1 MLEETSFAIRPT
13 NDTSETGA
21 WQSVGDVQKIEEK
34 KQIISFT
41 CEGASGKIHF
51 YRDDIVRIMIDPFA
65 QKYASVSPAVVAAPE
80 KVTMHVQEVENGW
93 ELKTNA
99 LTVVIERSPFRI
111 TVYDREG
118 TVLVRD
124 VEPVRFQAKGRIRC
138 AHALAPTD
146 VVYGLGEKTGVLNK
160 RGAVW
165 KMWNTDVYAPHNL
178 ETDPLYQSHPYMIV
192 LKDGHAHGIFF
203 DHTYETTFDLR
214 HESFYTFTS
223 EGGAIDYYVFA
234 GPHPKDVLTQYTH
247 LVGRMPLP
255 PKWALGYHQS
265 RYSYETEQEVR
276 ELIDTFR
283 AKRIPLD
290 AIYLD
295 IHYMDEYRV
304 FTFDQHRFP
313 HPKSL
318 VQYAS
323 EQGVR
328 IVPIVDPG
336 VKVDA
341 EYDTYRDGVQKD
353 YFCKYADGT
362 LFKGDVW
369 PGTSVFPDFLKK
381 KVRKWWGEQHAF
393 YTSIGIEGI
402 WNDMNEPSVFN
413 EKKTM
418 DDQVVHDG
426 WKTHRQV
433 HNIYGMMMTEATYNG
448 LKKQLK
454 GKRPFVL
461 TRAGFSGIHRYAA
474 VWTGDNRSFWEHL
487 ELSLPMCLNLG
498 LSAVAFCGADVGG
511 FAHDAHGELLVR
523 WTQVGAF
530 FPYFRNHCA
539 IGFARQEPWAFGE
552 TYEQMVKRYIE
563 LRYEWLPHLY
573 TLCFEAYQTG
583 VPMMRPL
590 MLEYPDDAETWNISD
605 QFMVGNEV
613 MIAPV
618 MRPHTFHRLVYFPK
632 GRWIDYWTKEKFE
645 GGRRYIV
652 EAPLDRLPIFVKEGA
667 MIARAEV
674 KQSTSI
680 ADEQLTL
687 YVYTME
693 EGTSSYTLYDDDGTT
708 FAYEKGEYVNM
719 HIRAVFSHD
728 TVHFHVEAEG
738 TYQTPWRM
746 RVVFVGYV
754 PSTVIVN
761 DEQRF
766 VDEATNT
773 FVL

>member
-13 NDTSETGA
+13 NGTNEIDV

-34 KQIISFT
+34 KQIVSFT
-41 CEGASGKIHF
+41 CERASGKIHF
-51 YRDDIVRIMIDPFA
+51 YRDDIVRITIDPFA

-99 LTVVIERSPFRI
+99 LTVVIERRPFRI

-118 TVLVRD
+118 KVLVRD

-138 AHALAPTD
+138 AHTLAPTD

-178 ETDPLYQSHPYMIV
+178 ETDPLYQSHPYMMV
-192 LKDGHAHGIFF
+192 LKDGHAHGVFF

-214 HESFYTFTS
+214 YESFYTFTS
-223 EGGAIDYYVFA
+223 EGGALDYYVFA

-283 AKRIPLD
+283 KKHIPLD
-290 AIYLD
+290 AVYLD

-304 FTFDQHRFP
+304 FTFDQNRFP

-413 EKKTM
+413 ETKTM

-667 MIARAEV
+667 MIARAEA

-738 TYQTPWRM
+738 TYQPPWRM
-746 RVVFVGYV
+746 RVMFVGHV

-761 DEQRF
+761 GDQRF